1 MICQSLINSNN
12 LDATSR
18 VFIPS
23 QSAHILHNSFTT
35 MDITLAATSEPVQS
49 KIVQDL
55 INYINDNGLKRDF
68 DDSVAKA
75 LSFNIKEMKI
85 LNIID
90 ATSFFSYADKL
101 LKWVPQ
107 EQFDGKD
114 VYYHLVI
121 FYFIFN
127 QPPFSEQQTPIQP
140 DKIPLSWVSRWLVEY
155 AKEMGKFLD
164 QPESL
169 TEETLKTFASTP
181 SYKLDNYIKPRG
193 GWKTF
198 NQFFA
203 RDFKPGYRTI
213 YGLTDPTC
221 IVSPADCTF
230 SGYWPVDSYSNVNL
244 KGIQWNI
251 MELLQGS
258 RYAHEFHGGVFT
270 HSFLNTFDYHR
281 QHTPVPGRV
290 LEARVIEGQ
299 AYLETVTVCQD
310 EEGGDGHLVAH
321 RSVDAPDNPGYQF
334 VQTRGLIVIDS
345 PIGLVAVLPI
355 GMAQV
360 SSVIVTAEKGVSLRK
375 GEEISY
381 FQFGGSDIVMVFQEK
396 SKVALT
402 AVNGVHYSMG
412 FQVGTA
418 KVQP

>member
-1 MICQSLINSNN
+1 
-12 LDATSR
+12 
-18 VFIPS
+18 
-23 QSAHILHNSFTT
+23 
-35 MDITLAATSEPVQS
+35 MDITLAATSDPPQS
-49 KIVQDL
+49 KIVRDL
-55 INYINDNGLKRDF
+55 VNYVEDNGLKRDL
-68 DDSVAKA
+68 DKSVAKA
-75 LSFNIKEMKI
+75 LSFKIKELSILKI
-85 LNIID
+85 TD
-90 ATSFFSYADKL
+90 AASFFSYADNL
-101 LKWVPQ
+101 LKWVPR

-127 QPPFSEQQTPIQP
+127 QPPFSEQQTPIEP
-140 DKIPLSWVSRWLVEY
+140 GNHSLSWVSRWLVDY

-164 QPESL
+164 LPESL
-169 TEETLKTFASTP
+169 TEETLNTFRSTP
-181 SYKLDNYIKPRG
+181 SYKLDNYIEPRG

-213 YGLTDPTC
+213 YGLEDPTA

-230 SGYWPVDSYSNVNL
+230 SGCWPVDEHSHVNL
-244 KGIQWNI
+244 KGIQWSI
-251 MELLQGS
+251 IELLNCSQ
-258 RYAHEFHGGVFT
+258 YAHEFRGGVFT

-281 QHTPVPGRV
+281 QHTPVSGRV

-299 AYLETVTVCQD
+299 AYLETVTVNQN
-310 EEGGDGHLVAH
+310 EEGEDGQLVAH
-321 RSVDAPDNPGYQF
+321 RSVDAPDSPGYQF

-345 PIGLVAVLPI
+345 PIGLVAILPI

-360 SSVIVTAEKGVSLRK
+360 SSVIVTAEKDVSLRK

-402 AVNGVHYSMG
+402 AVKGVHYSMG

>member
-1 MICQSLINSNN
+1 
-12 LDATSR
+12 
-18 VFIPS
+18 
-23 QSAHILHNSFTT
+23 
-35 MDITLAATSEPVQS
+35 MDITLAATSDPVQS
-49 KIVQDL
+49 KIVLDL
-55 INYINDNGLKRDF
+55 INYVDDNGLRRDF
-68 DDSVAKA
+68 DKSVAKA
-75 LSFNIKEMKI
+75 LSFKIKEMSI
-85 LNIID
+85 LRITD
-90 ATSFFSYADKL
+90 AASFFSYADNL
-101 LKWVPQ
+101 LKWVPR

-127 QPPFSEQQTPIQP
+127 QPPFSEQQTPIEP
-140 DKIPLSWVSRWLVEY
+140 GSNTLSWVSRWLVDY

-169 TEETLKTFASTP
+169 TEETLNTFRTTP
-181 SYKLDNYIKPRG
+181 SYKLDNYIEPRG

-213 YGLTDPTC
+213 YGLADPTA

-230 SGYWPVDSYSNVNL
+230 SGYWPVDSHSYVNL
-244 KGIQWNI
+244 KGIQWSI
-251 MELLQGS
+251 IELLQGS
-258 RYAHEFHGGVFT
+258 HYAHEFRGGVFT

-281 QHTPVPGRV
+281 QHTPVSGRV

-299 AYLETVTVCQD
+299 AYLETITVNQN
-310 EEGGDGHLVAH
+310 EEGEDGQLVAH
-321 RSVDAPDNPGYQF
+321 RSVDAPNTPGYQF

-345 PIGLVAVLPI
+345 PIGLVAILPI

-360 SSVIVTAEKGVSLRK
+360 SSVIVTAETGVSLRK

-381 FQFGGSDIVMVFQEK
+381 FQFGGSDIVMVFQEN
-396 SKVALT
+396 SRVALT

>member
-1 MICQSLINSNN
+1 
-12 LDATSR
+12 
-18 VFIPS
+18 
-23 QSAHILHNSFTT
+23 
-35 MDITLAATSEPVQS
+35 MDVTLAATSDPIKS
-49 KIVQDL
+49 KVVQDL
-55 INYINDNGLKRDF
+55 ITYIDDNELRGAFNK
-68 DDSVAKA
+68 SVTAA
-75 LSFNIKEMKI
+75 LSYKIKEMEILKI
-85 LNIID
+85 AD
-90 ATSFFSYADKL
+90 ATSFFSYADNL
-101 LKWVPQ
+101 LKWVPR

-127 QPPFSEQQTPIQP
+127 QKPFSDQQTPVEP
-140 DKIPLSWVSRWLVEY
+140 GNNSLTWVSRWLVDY

-169 TEETLKTFASTP
+169 TEETLNTFRSTP
-181 SYKLDNYIKPRG
+181 SYKIDNYIEPRG

-213 YGLTDPTC
+213 YGLADPTA
-221 IVSPADCTF
+221 IISPADCTF
-230 SGYWPVDSYSNVNL
+230 SGYWPVDSTSHVTL
-244 KGIQWNI
+244 KGIQWSI
-251 MELLQGS
+251 IELLQGS
-258 RYAHEFHGGVFT
+258 HYAHEFRGGVFT

-281 QHTPVPGRV
+281 QHTPVSGRV
-290 LEARVIEGQ
+290 LEAKVIEGQ
-299 AYLETVTVCQD
+299 AYLETITVNEN
-310 EEGGDGHLVAH
+310 EEGTDGQLVAH
-321 RSVDAPDNPGYQF
+321 RSVDAPNSPGYQF
-334 VQTRGLIVIDS
+334 VQTRGLVVIDS
-345 PIGLVAVLPI
+345 PIGLVAILPI

-360 SSVIVTAEKGVSLRK
+360 SSVIVTAEPGVSLRK

-396 SKVALT
+396 SRVALT